1 MSTRCTE
8 ALSEHD
14 VVHVYTEAF
23 DNDDRLYLEVE
34 TTDFRV
40 TPDQVILSMPRAR
53 WEEVI
58 EDYRKRRKRRGT

>member
-8 ALSEHD
+8 ALSDHD

-23 DNDDRLYLEVE
+23 DTDDLIYLEVE
-34 TTDFRV
+34 TTNFRV
-40 TPDQVILSMPRAR
+40 TPNQVILSMPRER

-58 EDYRKRRKRRGT
+58 EDYLKRRKRGGT